1 MSTPVCT
8 IDQTGI
14 HRPSLATILAWYTS
28 QFQSIYGSDVYL
40 GSDSQDGEWLGL
52 LASALD
58 DANAMCVQ
66 AYNSFSP
73 STAAGV
79 GLSSVVKINGLQ
91 RAVPSYSTAPILIGG
106 QAGSP
111 IANGVLTDENNN
123 SWSLPASVVIPY
135 AGQILVT
142 ATCQTQGAISAPA
155 GTITTIANPQ
165 PGWQS
170 ATNTSAATLGSPVET
185 DAQLRVRQS
194 NSTMNGS
201 TAILDGIDGALLAL
215 PNVARVAVYEN
226 EGNLPDANGIPG
238 HCIAVVIDGG
248 DMQSIAQTIK
258 SKKGGCGTYGS
269 TSQVVTDA
277 LTGIPSTVNFF
288 PVIEP
293 LITVAVTI
301 KPLSGFTTDAEIA
314 IQNSVATWGNKLGIG
329 KGVQLTRLYAACYLF
344 GSAQGQ
350 TYEVQSI
357 AIARDGI
364 TPTANDI
371 VINFNEAALF
381 AAENVVVTALTG

>member
-1 MSTPVCT
+1 
-8 IDQTGI
+8 
-14 HRPSLATILAWYTS
+14 
-28 QFQSIYGSDVYL
+28 
-40 GSDSQDGEWLGL
+40 
-52 LASALD
+52 
-58 DANAMCVQ
+58 MCVQ

-123 SWSLPASVVIPY
+123 PWSLPASVVIPY

-201 TAILDGIDGALLAL
+201 TAILDGIEGALLAL